1 MKNNAATKPVKP
13 VKITRPADREIFGTW
28 TRGYE
33 AGDVTQIM
41 SIFSDDLRYITP
53 CEPEQTFE
61 SLSNWYKFDF
71 ARKGPRP
78 TWTFRTE
85 SIDVGGDLAVIVSRW
100 MAITNYP
107 GFQADVYQLR
117 SIDFLRFG
125 ENRLENFPHD
135 QRSVALLRRA
145 ESPESEKSAQEKIA
159 SRHRSLDLGRSAVA
173 NCLHSF
179 YTQFR
184 PSLIDKVGRSVDCLR
199 APSGGSAALG
209 HGERHGD

>member
-1 MKNNAATKPVKP
+1 MHADQHLFPRDMFPAPDLLAWPPPSGRESAMKNNAATKPVKP

-28 TRGYE
+28 TRGYN

-125 ENRLENFPHD
+125 ENGWKIFRTINDPLPCCD
-135 QRSVALLRRA
+135 APRVPRA
-145 ESPESEKSAQEKIA
+145 KSPRKK
-159 SRHRSLDLGRSAVA
+159 
-173 NCLHSF
+173 
-179 YTQFR
+179 
-184 PSLIDKVGRSVDCLR
+184 K
-199 APSGGSAALG
+199 
-209 HGERHGD
+209 